1 MHFYNKN
8 DVPITRR
15 SNEEKAD
22 RKEGTR
28 SSRVSWWKINI
39 YSIIDSWN
47 SERGD
52 RSKVTRTIY
61 NLEPT
66 FRYYV
71 I

>member
-22 RKEGTR
+22 REEGTR

-39 YSIIDSWN
+39 YSILDSWN
-47 SERGD
+47 SERD

-66 FRYYV
+66 FGYYV